1 MSEEWTDT
9 GPPMSCHHWALKT
22 PVNRARRNQE
32 KEKMDHVRFGPTK
45 GLGFVRWYRMQPGN
59 LGRFKHGPGLP
70 FFLQIMQIL
79 VRFA

>member
-1 MSEEWTDT
+1 MDRYGPTDVMSSL
-9 GPPMSCHHWALKT
+9 GLNT
-22 PVNRARRNQE
+22 PVNRARCNQE

-45 GLGFVRWYRMQPGN
+45 GLGFVRWYRMRPGD
-59 LGRFKHGPGLP
+59 LGRFKLGPGLL